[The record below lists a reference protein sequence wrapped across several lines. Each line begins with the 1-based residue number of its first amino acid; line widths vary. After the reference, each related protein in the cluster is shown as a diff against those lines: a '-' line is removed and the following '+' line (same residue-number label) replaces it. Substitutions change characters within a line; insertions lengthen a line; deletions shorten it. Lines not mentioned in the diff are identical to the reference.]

1 MEKRSQRQFTPEEK
15 YHILKEGKYGNMSI
29 NEVCRRHGIST
40 VTYYEW
46 RKQAQVGMKDG
57 LSDKRKHKKSHKE
70 QELEDEIKRLK
81 NTIVEITQENVELK
95 KRISDNGK
103 ESIHS
108 RRKTTDFG
116 LYHVY

>member
-15 YHILKEGKYGNMSI
+15 YQILQEGEYGNMSI

-95 KRISDNGK
+95 KKNFR
-103 ESIHS
+103 
-108 RRKTTDFG
+108 
-116 LYHVY
+116 